1 MSPVVA
7 LLIISIEMAAIGWM
21 VGRIEVLGNPKEV
34 FRAQRAYYF
43 AMMIAFFGV
52 GKTWFS

>member
-21 VGRIEVLGNPKEV
+21 VGRIEALGNPKEV